1 MFYSLIKRNSRANRK
16 ENSIYFVSMIIAII
30 AFYVILSLEN
40 MDVIR
45 FIKDMESDAVHKL
58 LSLVPALYVF
68 SLCVIFFLV
77 FFTTRYQMERRNH
90 ELGMYLMLGMKRS
103 RLFFM
108 LIAEDLLNTFLSL
121 LIGLPMAVLFSE
133 VTSLAVARVVGIGI
147 LGHKFTISMTGILW
161 TVGGFYW

>member
-90 ELGMYLMLGMKRS
+90 ELGMYLIMGMKRS

-108 LIAEDLLNTFLSL
+108 LIAK
-121 LIGLPMAVLFSE
+121 I
-133 VTSLAVARVVGIGI
+133 
-147 LGHKFTISMTGILW
+147 W
-161 TVGGFYW
+161 

>member
-68 SLCVIFFLV
+68 SLCVISFWYFLLPD
-77 FFTTRYQMERRNH
+77 TRWRGETM
-90 ELGMYLMLGMKRS
+90 
-103 RLFFM
+103 
-108 LIAEDLLNTFLSL
+108 
-121 LIGLPMAVLFSE
+121 
-133 VTSLAVARVVGIGI
+133 SLAC
-147 LGHKFTISMTGILW
+147 IS
-161 TVGGFYW
+161 